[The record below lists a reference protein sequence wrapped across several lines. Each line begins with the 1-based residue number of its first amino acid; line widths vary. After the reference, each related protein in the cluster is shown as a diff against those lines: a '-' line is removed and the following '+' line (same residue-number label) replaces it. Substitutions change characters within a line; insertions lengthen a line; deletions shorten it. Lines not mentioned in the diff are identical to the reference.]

1 MIRNN
6 FCLDDLSQKCHLG
19 RQEGG
24 VTIDDDTGVTLTEFP
39 NIQYNIS
46 SHSGQLL
53 LKKFCRKSALT
64 ACSPRFSP
72 SGTWASTTTSM
83 RSGPVLTPSSCSPA
97 MTRGLA
103 VGSRSLPSII
113 FAQRA
118 TEYCSFSAFYTVK
131 WKESLTTALRVRTIG
146 KLIKPTLI
154 TF

>member
-39 NIQYNIS
+39 DIQCNIF
-46 SHSGQLL
+46 SHSGELL
-53 LKKFCRKSALT
+53 LKTFCRKSALT
-64 ACSPRFSP
+64 ACSPQFSP
-72 SGTWASTTTSM
+72 SGTWGSTTTTM
-83 RSGPVLTPSSCSPA
+83 RSGPVLTPSSWSSA
-97 MTRGLA
+97 LTRGLA
-103 VGSRSLPSII
+103 VGSRSIEAMIS
-113 FAQRA
+113 AQWA
-118 TEYCSFSAFYTVK
+118 SEHWSFSAFYTVK
-131 WKESLTTALRVRTIG
+131 WKESLMTALRVRTIG